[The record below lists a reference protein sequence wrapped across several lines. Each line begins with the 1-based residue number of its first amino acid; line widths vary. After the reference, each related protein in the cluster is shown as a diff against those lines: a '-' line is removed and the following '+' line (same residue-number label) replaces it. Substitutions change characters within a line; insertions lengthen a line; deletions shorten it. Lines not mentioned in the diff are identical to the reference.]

1 LRTFGGRRPPNIS
14 KNPYMLAFDLNQNSR
29 FGCFRPKM
37 LAICP
42 LIVSE
47 RVPLLTLHMF
57 CWHKP
62 HYFIF
67 GETIYRSKIYVLA
80 FDTNE
85 NSRFG
90 RFQSKLLAIC
100 PFIMSVILLL
110 LVRCPCVATVKNI
123 RQNIS
128 VLQLYTNKHH
138 ILSTSVSHEFF
149 DNNQYRTKLI
159 QIKDIKKYQH
169 YRVLVV
175 VYIIVLMSSLL

>member
-1 LRTFGGRRPPNIS
+1 MLVIWPLIVSGSLLLPTPHIFPWHKLYCFVFGGHHLS
-14 KNPYMLAFDLNQNSR
+14 VKNPYMLAFDLNQNSR

-37 LAICP
+37 LAICL

-47 RVPLLTLHMF
+47 RVSLLTLHMF

-67 GETIYRSKIYVLA
+67 VETIYRSKIYVLA

-110 LVRCPCVATVKNI
+110 FNPYKF
-123 RQNIS
+123 S
-128 VLQLYTNKHH
+128 WYKPHH
-138 ILSTSVSHEFF
+138 
-149 DNNQYRTKLI
+149 
-159 QIKDIKKYQH
+159 
-169 YRVLVV
+169 LVV
-175 VYIIVLMSSLL
+175 GGDHLFNKNPRVHAFIC